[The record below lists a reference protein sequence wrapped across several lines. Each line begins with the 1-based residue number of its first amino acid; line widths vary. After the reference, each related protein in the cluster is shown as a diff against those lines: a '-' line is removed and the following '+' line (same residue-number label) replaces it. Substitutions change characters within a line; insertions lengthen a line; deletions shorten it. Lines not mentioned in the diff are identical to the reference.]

1 MDTERTMTESTP
13 RRRRG
18 TRTAVAATALLAG
31 ALALAPVS
39 PASASSF
46 NCSSTI
52 TNVNVGSYED
62 GRQFTATVNY
72 HCPDMIVGDYVDLS
86 GSVKINGADAPLL
99 AVGGQTFITPNLTTR
114 QCVLPRDLGT
124 GTHDLN
130 CTLYITANAPAGTNT
145 YDVVTSDLLTGIH
158 TDPYEPLNSSGSY
171 VR

>member
-1 MDTERTMTESTP
+1 MR
-13 RRRRG
+13 
-18 TRTAVAATALLAG
+18 AL
-31 ALALAPVS
+31 
-39 PASASSF
+39 PASRF
-46 NCSSTI
+46 
-52 TNVNVGSYED
+52 VHLQLD
-62 GRQFTATVNY
+62 
-72 HCPDMIVGDYVDLS
+72 HH
-86 GSVKINGADAPLL
+86 
-99 AVGGQTFITPNLTTR
+99 